1 MKRLFEE
8 LKRRN
13 VLRAAVLYV
22 GAIWALA
29 QGIAQLG
36 PSIGAPEWI
45 TRWFLAAA
53 AIGFP
58 FWIAFAWYFELTP
71 EGLRLDRDVAPDATA
86 NRRTRRTLDV
96 AIVAVL
102 SIAVV
107 LLLAD
112 RFVRHPSAS
121 SAKVPDKSIAVLP
134 LINESGD
141 PGQDYFS
148 DGLAEELISALTQV
162 PELKV
167 IGRASSFRFRGT
179 EQEDTAAIGAKL
191 GVATLLEGTV
201 RKNEN
206 QVRIVAS
213 LIRASDG
220 SALWSRTFDRELKDV
235 FAMQAEIAR
244 AVAGALQATL
254 FGRSLESADKP
265 PGGNVDAY
273 EALLHGRSYAARR
286 NRDDYF
292 RAVEFFREA
301 IRLDPDY
308 SMAYARLANAQ
319 QWFSDWVA
327 TGAERRVS
335 APEARANAE
344 KALALDPKS
353 AVAMGVL
360 GINEAW
366 SQFNLGKA
374 ETTLRKAVALDPGN
388 PEALYQLADV
398 IGCLGR
404 LDESVVMMRKVLA
417 MEPLNAQ
424 FHFNMGQFLLGLGR
438 LGEAEA
444 ELQKAID
451 LQPTAAGF
459 RLLLTQAYIK
469 HARFEDALAT
479 AKAEPDA
486 ATRRAALA
494 QAYFAAGDVAA
505 GQPILDDMIR
515 LDADSLPFYIAQVYG
530 IRGDVDATFAW
541 VEKAYEARDPGVS
554 IVYEDPIVAH
564 VLRDDPRFAEFVK
577 QLNLPDPHTVPD
589 PWVAQGGAA
598 ATSDAR

>member
-1 MKRLFEE
+1 MKRVFAE

-22 GAIWALA
+22 GAVWALA
-29 QGIAQLG
+29 QGIAQLA
-36 PSIGAPEWI
+36 PSIGAPEWV
-45 TRWFLAAA
+45 TRWFLVAA

-58 FWIAFAWYFELTP
+58 FWIAFSWYFELTP
-71 EGLRLDRDVAPDATA
+71 QGLKLDRDVAPDDRAT
-86 NRRTRRTLDV
+86 RQTRRKLDL

-112 RFVRHPSAS
+112 RFVRHRNAGDDT
-121 SAKVPDKSIAVLP
+121 VPAKSIAVLP

-141 PGQDYFS
+141 PAQDYFS
-148 DGLAEELISALTQV
+148 DGLAEELISVLAQV

-167 IGRASSFRFRGT
+167 IGRSSSFRFRGKD
-179 EQEDTAAIGAKL
+179 QEDTAAIGASL

-201 RKNEN
+201 RKNDK

-220 SALWSRTFDRELKDV
+220 SALWSRTYDRELSDV

-254 FGRSLESADKP
+254 FGRSLESSDKP
-265 PGGNVDAY
+265 PSGNLDAY

-292 RAVEFFREA
+292 KAVEFYREA
-301 IRLDPDY
+301 IRLDPLY
-308 SMAYARLANAQ
+308 AMAYARLANAQ
-319 QWFSDWVA
+319 QWFSDWIA
-327 TGAERRVS
+327 TGVERSVT

-344 KALALDPKS
+344 QALALDPKS

-366 SQFNLGKA
+366 SQFDLGKG
-374 ETTLRKAVALDPGN
+374 EQTLRKAVALDPGN

-438 LGEAEA
+438 VDDAEV
-444 ELQKAID
+444 EFRQAID
-451 LQPTAAGF
+451 LQPSAAGF

-469 HARFEDALAT
+469 HRRFDDALAT

-486 ATRRAALA
+486 ATRRAAIA
-494 QAYFAAGDVAA
+494 QAYFAAGNAEA
-505 GQPILDDMIR
+505 GQPILDEMIR
-515 LDADSLPFYIAQVYG
+515 LDADSLPFYIAEVYG
-530 IRGDVDATFAW
+530 IRGDADAAFEW
-541 VEKAYEARDPGVS
+541 VEKAYAARDPGVA
-554 IVYEDPIVAH
+554 ILYEDPIVAPL
-564 VLRDDPRFAEFVK
+564 LRDDPRFVEFVK
-577 QLNLPDPHTVPD
+577 KLNLPEPHSVPN
-589 PWVAQGGAA
+589 PWAAGDVAA
-598 ATSDAR
+598 DAR

>member
-36 PSIGAPEWI
+36 PSIGAPEWV
-45 TRWFLAAA
+45 TRWFLVAA

-58 FWIAFAWYFELTP
+58 FWIAFSWYFELTP
-71 EGLRLDRDVAPDATA
+71 EGLKLDRDVAPDAAT
-86 NRRTRRTLDV
+86 NRKTRRTLDL

-112 RFVRHPSAS
+112 RFVRQRNSGDA
-121 SAKVPDKSIAVLP
+121 AVPDKSIAVLP

-141 PGQDYFS
+141 PQQDYFS
-148 DGLAEELISALTQV
+148 DGLAEELISALAQV

-167 IGRASSFRFRGT
+167 IGRSSSFRFRGK

-201 RKNEN
+201 RKNDN

-254 FGRSLESADKP
+254 FGRSLESNDKP
-265 PGGNVDAY
+265 PSGNLDAY

-292 RAVEFFREA
+292 KAVEFYREA
-301 IRLDPDY
+301 IRLDPLY
-308 SMAYARLANAQ
+308 AMAYARLANAQ

-327 TGAERRVS
+327 TGAERSVT

-344 KALALDPKS
+344 HALALDPKS

-366 SQFNLGKA
+366 SQFDIRKA
-374 ETTLRKAVALDPGN
+374 ETTLRAAVALDPTN

-438 LGEAEA
+438 VDEAEA
-444 ELQKAID
+444 ELRQAID
-451 LQPTAAGF
+451 LQPNAAGF

-469 HARFEDALAT
+469 AGRFDEALAI
-479 AKAEPDA
+479 AKAEPDD
-486 ATRRAALA
+486 ATRRAAMA
-494 QAYFAAGDVAA
+494 QAYFAAGNVEA
-505 GQPILDDMIR
+505 GQPILDEMIR
-515 LDADSLPFYIAQVYG
+515 LDADSLPFYIAEVYG
-530 IRGDVDATFAW
+530 IRCDADATFEW
-541 VEKAYEARDPGVS
+541 VEKAYTARDPGVS
-554 IVYEDPIVAH
+554 ILYEDPIVAH

-577 QLNLPDPHTVPD
+577 KLNLPDPHDVPD
-589 PWVAQGGAA
+589 PWVVQGASATTGA
-598 ATSDAR
+598 R

>member
-22 GAIWALA
+22 GAVWALA
-29 QGIAQLG
+29 QGIAQLA
-36 PSIGAPEWI
+36 PSIGAPDWI
-45 TRWFLAAA
+45 TRWFLVAA

-58 FWIAFAWYFELTP
+58 FWIAVSWYFELTP
-71 EGLRLDRDVAPDATA
+71 QGLKLDRDVAPDATTD
-86 NRRTRRTLDV
+86 RKTRRTLDI

-112 RFVRHPSAS
+112 RFVRHRNAGD
-121 SAKVPDKSIAVLP
+121 AGVPDKSIAVLP

-141 PGQDYFS
+141 PRQDYFS
-148 DGLAEELISALTQV
+148 DGLAEELISALAQV

-167 IGRASSFRFRGT
+167 IGRSSSFRFRGRD
-179 EQEDTAAIGAKL
+179 QEDTAAIGAKL

-201 RKNEN
+201 RKNDN

-254 FGRSLESADKP
+254 FGRSLESSDKP
-265 PGGNVDAY
+265 PGGNLDAY

-286 NRDDYF
+286 NRDDHF
-292 RAVEFFREA
+292 RAVESYREA
-301 IRLDPDY
+301 IRLDPSY

-319 QWFSDWVA
+319 QWFADWIA
-327 TGAERRVS
+327 TGAERSVA

-366 SQFNLGKA
+366 SQFDVRKA

-404 LDESVVMMRKVLA
+404 LDESVVMMRKVLL

-438 LGEAEA
+438 VDEAVA
-444 ELQKAID
+444 ELRQAID

-469 HARFEDALAT
+469 AGRFDEALAA
-479 AKAEPDA
+479 AKAEPDD
-486 ATRRAALA
+486 ATRRAATA
-494 QAYFAAGDVAA
+494 QAYFAAGNAEA
-505 GQPILDDMIR
+505 GQPILDEMIR
-515 LDADSLPFYIAQVYG
+515 LDADSLPFYIAEVYG
-530 IRGDVDATFAW
+530 IRGDADAAFEW
-541 VEKAYEARDPGVS
+541 VEKAYAARDPGVS
-554 IVYEDPIVAH
+554 ILYEDPIVAH

-577 QLNLPDPHTVPD
+577 KLNLPDPHDVPD
-589 PWVAQGGAA
+589 PWVVDGAGA
-598 ATSDAR
+598 ATSAR

>member
-1 MKRLFEE
+1 MKRVFAE

-13 VLRAAVLYV
+13 VLRAIVLYV

-29 QGIAQLG
+29 QGIAQLA
-36 PSIGAPEWI
+36 PSIGAPEWT
-45 TRWFLAAA
+45 TRWFLVAA

-58 FWIAFAWYFELTP
+58 FWIAFSWYFELTP
-71 EGLRLDRDVAPDATA
+71 GGLKLDRDVAPDERAT
-86 NRRTRRTLDV
+86 RQTRRTLDF

-107 LLLAD
+107 LLLAE
-112 RFVRHPSAS
+112 RLVRHPNAGDEV
-121 SAKVPDKSIAVLP
+121 VPDKSIAVLP

-148 DGLAEELISALTQV
+148 DGLAEELISALAQV
-162 PELKV
+162 PQLKV
-167 IGRASSFRFRGT
+167 IGRSSSFRFRGK
-179 EQEDTAAIGAKL
+179 EQEDTAAIGATL

-220 SALWSRTFDRELKDV
+220 SALWSHSYDRELKDV

-244 AVAGALQATL
+244 AVAGALQTTL
-254 FGRSLESADKP
+254 LGNSLESGDKP
-265 PGGNVDAY
+265 PGGNLDAY

-292 RAVEFFREA
+292 RAVASYEEA

-308 SMAYARLANAQ
+308 AMAYARLANAQ
-319 QWFSDWVA
+319 QWFADWIA
-327 TGAERRVS
+327 TGAERSKS

-366 SQFNLGKA
+366 SQFDLKKG
-374 ETTLRKAVALDPGN
+374 EGTLRKAVALDPNN

-424 FHFNMGQFLLGLGR
+424 FHFNTGQFLLGLGR
-438 LGEAEA
+438 VDEAEA
-444 ELQKAID
+444 EFRQAID
-451 LQPTAAGF
+451 LQPSAAGF

-469 HARFEDALAT
+469 HRRFDEALAI

-486 ATRRAALA
+486 ATRRAAMA
-494 QAYFAAGDVAA
+494 QAYFAAGNAQE
-505 GQPILDDMIR
+505 GQPILDEMIR
-515 LDADSLPFYIAQVYG
+515 LDADSLPFYIAEVYG
-530 IRGDVDATFAW
+530 IRGDADGAFEW
-541 VEKAYEARDPGVS
+541 VEKAYAARDPGVA
-554 IVYEDPIVAH
+554 ILYEDPIVAPL
-564 VLRDDPRFAEFVK
+564 LRDDPRFVEFVQK
-577 QLNLPDPHTVPD
+577 LNLPDPRTVPN
-589 PWVAQGGAA
+589 PWAA
-598 ATSDAR
+598 NGFAPDAR

>member
-1 MKRLFEE
+1 MKRLFTE
-8 LKRRN
+8 LTRRN
-13 VLRAAVLYV
+13 VLRAIVLYI
-22 GAIWALA
+22 GAVWALA
-29 QGIAQLG
+29 QGIAQLA
-36 PSIGAPEWI
+36 PSMGLPEWI
-45 TRWFLAAA
+45 TRWFLVAA

-58 FWIAFAWYFELTP
+58 FWIAFSWYFELTP
-71 EGLRLDRDVAPDATA
+71 QGLKLDRDVAPDASA
-86 NRRTRRTLDV
+86 NRKTRRTLDL
-96 AIVAVL
+96 AIFAVL

-107 LLLAD
+107 LLLTD
-112 RFVRHPSAS
+112 RFVRHRA
-121 SAKVPDKSIAVLP
+121 AGDDAAVPDKSIAVLP

-148 DGLAEELISALTQV
+148 DGLAEELISVLAQV

-167 IGRASSFRFRGT
+167 IGRSSSFRFRGKD
-179 EQEDTAAIGAKL
+179 QEDTAAIGAKL

-201 RKNEN
+201 RRNEK

-220 SALWSRTFDRELKDV
+220 SALWSRTYDRELSDV

-244 AVAGALQATL
+244 SVAGALQATL
-254 FGRSLESADKP
+254 FGRSLESSDKP
-265 PGGNVDAY
+265 PSGNLDAY

-286 NRDDYF
+286 NRDDHF
-292 RAVEFFREA
+292 RAIDSYREA
-301 IRLDPDY
+301 IRLDPSY

-319 QWFSDWVA
+319 QWFADWVA
-327 TGAERRVS
+327 TGVERRVA

-344 KALALDPKS
+344 KALAIDPKS

-366 SQFNLGKA
+366 SQFDVRKA

-404 LDESVVMMRKVLA
+404 LDESVVMMKKVLA

-438 LGEAEA
+438 VDEAVA
-444 ELQKAID
+444 ELRQAID

-459 RLLLTQAYIK
+459 RLLLAQAYIK
-469 HARFEDALAT
+469 AGRFDEALTA
-479 AKAEPDA
+479 AKAEPDD
-486 ATRRAALA
+486 ATRRAATA
-494 QAYFAAGDVAA
+494 QAYFAAGNAEA
-505 GQPILDDMIR
+505 GQPILDEMIR
-515 LDADSLPFYIAQVYG
+515 LDADSLPFYIAEVYG
-530 IRGDVDATFAW
+530 IRGDADATFEW
-541 VEKAYEARDPGVS
+541 VEKAYAARDPGAS
-554 IVYEDPIVAH
+554 ILYEDPIVVH

-577 QLNLPDPHTVPD
+577 KLNLPDPHDVPD
-589 PWVAQGGAA
+589 PWVVQG
-598 ATSDAR
+598 TR

>member
-1 MKRLFEE
+1 MKRVFAE
-8 LKRRN
+8 LTRRN
-13 VLRAAVLYV
+13 VLRAAVLYI
-22 GAIWALA
+22 GAVWALA
-29 QGIAQLG
+29 QGIAQLA

-45 TRWFLAAA
+45 TRWFLVAA

-58 FWIAFAWYFELTP
+58 FWIAFSWYFELTP
-71 EGLRLDRDVAPDATA
+71 QGLKLDRDVAPDERAT
-86 NRRTRRTLDV
+86 RKTRRSLDL
-96 AIVAVL
+96 AIVGVL

-112 RFVRHPSAS
+112 RFVRHPNAS
-121 SAKVPDKSIAVLP
+121 DAAVPDKSIAVLP

-148 DGLAEELISALTQV
+148 DGLAEELISVLAQV

-167 IGRASSFRFRGT
+167 IGRSSSFRFRGKD
-179 EQEDTAAIGAKL
+179 QEDTAAIGAKL

-201 RKNEN
+201 RKNDR

-220 SALWSRTFDRELKDV
+220 SALWSRTYDRELSDV

-254 FGRSLESADKP
+254 LGRSLESSDKP
-265 PGGNVDAY
+265 PSGNLDAY
-273 EALLHGRSYAARR
+273 EALLHGRSFAARR

-292 RAVEFFREA
+292 RAVEFYREA
-301 IRLDPDY
+301 IRLDPLY
-308 SMAYARLANAQ
+308 AMAYARLANAQ
-319 QWFSDWVA
+319 QWFSDWIA
-327 TGAERRVS
+327 TGAERSVT

-366 SQFNLGKA
+366 SQFDIRKA
-374 ETTLRKAVALDPGN
+374 ETTLRAAVALDPGN

-404 LDESVVMMRKVLA
+404 LDESVVMMKKVLA

-438 LGEAEA
+438 VDEAEA
-444 ELQKAID
+444 ELRQAID

-469 HARFEDALAT
+469 RGRFEEALAT
-479 AKAEPDA
+479 AKAEPDD
-486 ATRRAALA
+486 ATRRAAMA
-494 QAYFAAGDVAA
+494 QAYFAAGNVEA
-505 GQPILDDMIR
+505 GQPILDEMIR
-515 LDADSLPFYIAQVYG
+515 LDADSLPFYIAEVYG

-541 VEKAYEARDPGVS
+541 VEKAYAVRDPGVS
-554 IVYEDPIVAH
+554 ILYEDPIVAH

-577 QLNLPDPHTVPD
+577 KLNLPAPHDVPD
-589 PWVAQGGAA
+589 PWVVQSAPATNGA
-598 ATSDAR
+598 R